1 MSEIDEKTHIPDVLV
16 TKYFLSNKVSKMIKP
31 TSEHNTVV
39 YSFVYKCESFK
50 KYLEYS
56 AKAAPDLPK
65 KNTDKFNGKV
75 TAYRKVMEAI

>member
-1 MSEIDEKTHIPDVLV
+1 MSEMDEKTYIPDVMA
-16 TKYFLSNKVSKMIKP
+16 TKYFLSHKVLKMIKP

-56 AKAAPDLPK
+56 TKDALDLPK